1 MPEVT
6 RSFRTRLGLI
16 SAAPLLL
23 AACSGGSDGGNAPA
37 PTPTPA
43 NRAPAFTSSPTI
55 SVDENATGT
64 LYTFAVSDPDGDT
77 VSVSVVP
84 GGDEAAFDIDTTA
97 STISAA
103 EPLDFETPAD
113 ANGDNVYNITLEATD
128 PGGLTAQ
135 LDLAIT
141 VNDVAEGM
149 TVARVGT
156 GFTQPLY
163 LAGLPGTTQVVVLE
177 KGGRIRVL
185 DPATGAIDP
194 VDFLD
199 VSGETSAAG
208 EGGLLGLAFSP
219 DFATDRTFY
228 INMTNNTG
236 DTEIRRYQ
244 MFSGSLTQADPA
256 TADLILTFDQPQA
269 NHNAG
274 WIGFAPDGL
283 MVVPTGDGGGAGDP
297 NGYAQNPNSLLGK
310 ILRIDVSGDDFP
322 TDDARDYAIPPGNAF
337 TGAAGRPEIFA
348 LGVRNPFRC
357 SFDEVSGDLF
367 IGDVGQ
373 DAVEEVDRLSMSD
386 GGTNFGWNIQEGTQD
401 YGGADRTDLVDP
413 VIEYSHGSGM
423 TQGQSITGGY
433 VYRGNLELIKDHY
446 VFADFVS
453 NNVWAVPVDDLGLDR
468 TVFGSEFLRING
480 SLRPETGTVESISS
494 FGEDNDS
501 NLYIVSILG
510 DVFRIQ
516 ADQP

>member
-1 MPEVT
+1 MSGLT
-6 RSFRTRLGLI
+6 INFRTGLGLI
-16 SAAPLLL
+16 CTAPLMLS
-23 AACSGGSDGGNAPA
+23 ACSGGNDSGNSTPPPA
-37 PTPTPA
+37 TS
-43 NRAPAFTSSPTI
+43 NRAPAFTSSAAA

-64 LYTFAVSDPDGDT
+64 LYTIAASDPDGDT
-77 VSVSVVP
+77 LTVSVVP
-84 GGDEAAFDIDTTA
+84 GGDEAAFDIDVDAGTIRA
-97 STISAA
+97 ST
-103 EPLDFETPAD
+103 PLDFEAPAD
-113 ANGDNVYNITLEATD
+113 ANGDNIYNITLEVRD
-128 PGGLTAQ
+128 PDGLTAQ
-135 LDLAIT
+135 LNLAIT
-141 VNDVAEGM
+141 VNDVVEGM

-163 LAGLPGTTQVVVLE
+163 LAGLPGTARVVVLE
-177 KGGRIRVL
+177 KAGHIRVL
-185 DPATGAIDP
+185 DPATGTIDP

-256 TADLILTFDQPQA
+256 TADIILEIDQPQA

-274 WIGFAPDGL
+274 WIGFALDGL
-283 MVVPTGDGGGAGDP
+283 LFVPTGDGGGAGDP

-322 TDDARDYAIPPGNAF
+322 TDNARDYAIPAGNAF
-337 TGAAGRPEIFA
+337 AGASGRPEIFA

-357 SFDEVSGDLF
+357 SFDEVTGDLF

-373 DAVEEVDRLSMSD
+373 DEVEEVDRLRMSD
-386 GGTNFGWNIQEGTQD
+386 SGTNFGWNIQEGTQD
-401 YGGADRTDLVDP
+401 YSGADRADLVDP
-413 VIEYSHGSGM
+413 VIQYTHGSGM

-433 VYRGNLELIKDHY
+433 VYRGNLELIKDKY
-446 VFADFVS
+446 IFADFVS
-453 NNVWAVPVDDLGLDR
+453 GNVWAVPVDDLVIGR
-468 TVFGSEFLRING
+468 TVFGSAFLRING
-480 SLRPETGTVESISS
+480 SLRLDTGTVESISS

-510 DVFRIQ
+510 DVFRIE
-516 ADQP
+516 AEQP